1 MDVRLTQLM
10 LAIFWSQGIRNRTF
24 FSQRAKKHLLEDSR
38 LRNPGTLYLGVP
50 GERRHTNCCAY
61 AAASVSSRFL
71 HDRTFGFQRSAFK
84 VAFQVHYG
92 EAQLCG

>member
-1 MDVRLTQLM
+1 M
-10 LAIFWSQGIRNRTF
+10 RNRTF

-50 GERRHTNCCAY
+50 GERRRKDHCAR
-61 AAASVSSRFL
+61 ARASVSSRCL
-71 HDRTFGFQRSAFK
+71 YDRKSRFRHVQFSGSLFK

-92 EAQLCG
+92 EAQLCGWSSWFLGFLY